1 METPAKLET
10 EVQVSRPWLLHYD
23 AGVPQHLSYP
33 RIPLYRL
40 LDDTAAK
47 TPAAPCT
54 SFFGKRMTYGNI
66 REASD
71 HFAAGLQARGVRKGD
86 RVALLLPNSPQFMIA
101 FYGILKA
108 GAVIVPLNPLYTE
121 RELTFHL
128 TNSGT
133 ESIVTLPMFLDNVV
147 PLVAQTPL
155 RQVVCS
161 PVADFLPFPLSLGQG
176 FSENRMVRGVDLT
189 SVLQFRSLLKQPLPA
204 NWQPEPVSPDDMA
217 VLIYSGGT
225 TGVAKGI
232 MLSHYQPGGQCSPAA
247 GMGQHGRRGAHAGR
261 AAAVPWLRH
270 ERHHERAAIR
280 RGRDRADAP
289 LCSS

>member
-1 METPAKLET
+1 MPPTAAD
-10 EVQVSRPWLLHYD
+10 RPWLRHYD

-54 SFFGKRMTYGNI
+54 SFFGKRMTYKDI

-86 RVALLLPNSPQFMIA
+86 RVALLLPNSPQFIIA
-101 FYGILKA
+101 YYGILKA

-128 TNSGT
+128 TDSGA
-133 ESIVTLPMFLDNVV
+133 EMIVTIPMFLDNVV
-147 PLVAQTPL
+147 PLVGQTPL
-155 RQVVCS
+155 RHVVCS
-161 PVADFLPFPLSLGQG
+161 PLADFLPFPLSLGQG

-189 SVLQFRSLLKQPLPA
+189 SVVQFRSLLKQPLPA
-204 NWQPEPVSPDDMA
+204 TGSRSLCCP
-217 VLIYSGGT
+217 T
-225 TGVAKGI
+225 TWR
-232 MLSHYQPGGQCSPAA
+232 C
-247 GMGQHGRRGAHAGR
+247 
-261 AAAVPWLRH
+261 
-270 ERHHERAAIR
+270 
-280 RGRDRADAP
+280 
-289 LCSS
+289 